1 MTMLCSSFWN
11 WLVTQPLA
19 LASGAGVVSACLLVL
34 SFPPFDV
41 WWLAAIATL
50 PLIGAAQVT
59 QRPVPCFFG
68 GWIAGTGVYYGGCW
82 WISHSMIVYGGIH
95 VLAAHGL
102 TLVIA
107 AILGFFTGLF
117 AGGVAIASRLRPWL
131 GLMAAPWMWV
141 AGEYLRIHLADM
153 GWISLGYTLALH
165 PTLIQLARFTGI
177 YGLSFGLVAFAALG
191 WWALQGRRQA
201 MIATICA
208 LVAIGLVWVDGRNT
222 IETTRRLRQTREQ
235 IDIVAIQPM
244 VPVLFDSDAEFI
256 QAFQRQVDLSR
267 QGMKHVSSPTRL
279 IVWPESQSSFLLN
292 DSESFEL
299 KAIQHLAAEQQAGVL
314 FNSVRTAAG
323 GKFTNIAAVVDPTGA
338 VSSEYT
344 KVHLLPFGE
353 YMPLRSLF
361 EQVGFTP
368 LALDAV
374 PASHPVPTRFGGK
387 TFGTTICFE
396 AVFPDLDASFRRQGA
411 GALIN
416 IANDGWFGKTHGTEQ
431 HYRHLVIRAVENQ
444 LDTVRVTNTG
454 ISVFILATG
463 EVVDR
468 TKQQEATVKVWPLR
482 YGFESERLT
491 FYAAH
496 GDVLAILACLISA
509 LILLISIYFGWK
521 LNPSP
526 DTTPR
531 SKT

>member
-1 MTMLCSSFWN
+1 
-11 WLVTQPLA
+11 
-19 LASGAGVVSACLLVL
+19 
-34 SFPPFDV
+34 
-41 WWLAAIATL
+41 
-50 PLIGAAQVT
+50 
-59 QRPVPCFFG
+59 
-68 GWIAGTGVYYGGCW
+68 
-82 WISHSMIVYGGIH
+82 MIVYGGIH

-117 AGGVAIASRLRPWL
+117 AGGVAVASRFRPWL
-131 GLMAAPWMWV
+131 GLAAAPWMWV

-153 GWISLGYTLALH
+153 GWISLGYTLALQ

-177 YGLSFGLVAFAALG
+177 YGLSFGLVALAALG
-191 WWALQGRRQA
+191 WWAVQGQRQA
-201 MIATICA
+201 AIAATCA
-208 LVAIGLVWVDGRNT
+208 VIAIGLVWVDGRNT
-222 IETTRRLRQTREQ
+222 IEATKRLRQTREQ
-235 IDIVAIQPM
+235 VDIVAVQPM
-244 VPVLFDSDAEFI
+244 VPILFTSDAEFMA
-256 QAFQRQVDLSR
+256 AFQRQIDLAR
-267 QGMKHVSSPTRL
+267 QGMNQVSAPTRL

-299 KAIQHLAAEQQAGVL
+299 KAIRHLAAEQQAGVL
-314 FNSVRTAAG
+314 FNSVRSAPG

-361 EQVGFTP
+361 EQIGFTP
-368 LALDAV
+368 LALDAI

-396 AVFPDLDASFRRQGA
+396 AVFPDLDTSFRRQGA

-468 TKQQEATVKVWPLR
+468 TKQEEATVKVWPVR

-491 FYAAH
+491 FYAIY
-496 GDVLAILACLISA
+496 GDVLAVLACLISA
-509 LILLISIYFGWK
+509 GILLVSMYFGWK
-521 LNPSP
+521 SNPSSNTTSRS
-526 DTTPR
+526 DT
-531 SKT
+531 